1 MSLLSVPEA
10 QARIGALGT
19 LLPVETVPL
28 VEAAGRWAAANV
40 AAIRTQPAADLS
52 AMDGYA
58 IRFSEMPGPWRVI
71 GESAAGGGLDLP
83 LAPGEAARIFT
94 GAPMPE
100 GADTVLIQEE
110 AGRDGDSLSLTGEGP
125 PAPGAHVRR
134 RGNDFTCGAALIAA
148 GERLT
153 PARIA
158 LAAIGGHGTLMVR
171 GRPRIALLSTGD
183 ELVAPGAATAGARLP
198 ASNAPMLA
206 ALLAGL
212 PVQVEDRGIVPDR
225 LEALVD
231 AFRAA
236 ADCDVIVTTG
246 GASVGDHDLVRP
258 ALQAAGASIDFWRVA
273 MKPGKP
279 LMAGRLGETTVIGL
293 PGNPVSAFV
302 TASLFLK
309 PLIATMLGAAD
320 PLPPARP
327 APLARPLRPTGPRAE
342 YLRGRWEGGAVQAL
356 EGQDSAALAMLAA
369 AELLIVRPP
378 HAPAAAAGEFVDIV
392 TLA

>member
-1 MSLLSVPEA
+1 MSLLSVADA
-10 QARIGALGT
+10 QARIGALGA

-58 IRFSEMPGPWRVI
+58 IRFGEMPGPWRVV
-71 GESAAGGGLDLP
+71 GESAAGGGLDRP

-110 AGRDGDSLSLTGEGP
+110 AGRDGDLLSLTGEGP
-125 PAPGAHVRR
+125 PGRGAHVRL
-134 RGNDFTCGAALIAA
+134 RGSDFNTGAALIAS

-171 GRPRIALLSTGD
+171 RRPRIALLSTGD
-183 ELVAPGAATAGARLP
+183 ELVVPGAATAGARLP

-206 ALLAGL
+206 TLLAGL

-225 LEALVD
+225 LEALVE

-279 LMAGRLGETTVIGL
+279 LMAGRLGRTAVVGL

-309 PLIATMLGAAD
+309 PLIATMLGAVD
-320 PLPPARP
+320 PLPPSRP
-327 APLARPLRPTGPRAE
+327 APLAGPLRPTGARAE
-342 YLRGRWEGGAVQAL
+342 YLRGRWQAGAVEAL